1 MEADR
6 TAFTEDMRK
15 ERTAQ
20 QRRAFQRKCCTHE
33 TTILLENDLNGI
45 CGERLPH
52 RQLRLN
58 TVLLP
63 TLDSIV
69 STEMIVCLTHSVT
82 ANNVPY
88 GEGFPKFLLRP
99 T

>member
-33 TTILLENDLNGI
+33 ATILLENDLNSI

-69 STEMIVCLTHSVT
+69 TTEMIVCHTQRNSQ
-82 ANNVPY
+82 
-88 GEGFPKFLLRP
+88 
-99 T
+99 